1 MRHMRHHYC
10 SLAIVSLSF
19 AGVLLGCSELQSNT
33 ALAPPGQN
41 YQRMAAQAS
50 DAGAGVVESIEA
62 THQESKGAAG
72 AYVAAGGQIQRNNAV
87 ARQLYNIRVRMDDG
101 SLQTFSEQD
110 STDFRVGDH
119 VRLEDGRISR
129 Y

>member
-10 SLAIVSLSF
+10 SLAIVSLGF
-19 AGVLLGCSELQSNT
+19 AGVLFGCAGLQSNT
-33 ALAPPGQN
+33 ALAPPAQRAD
-41 YQRMAAQAS
+41 RMAAMAPY
-50 DAGAGVVESIEA
+50 AGAGMVESIEA
-62 THQESKGAAG
+62 THQESKGVAG
-72 AYVAAGGQIQRNNAV
+72 TYAGSQIQRNNA
-87 ARQLYNIRVRMDDG
+87 AIRQVYNIRVRMDDG
-101 SLQTFSEQD
+101 SLQTFAEQD

>member
-10 SLAIVSLSF
+10 SLAIVSLGF
-19 AGVLLGCSELQSNT
+19 AGVLFGCAGLQSNT
-33 ALAPPGQN
+33 ALSPPGQRVE
-41 YQRMAAQAS
+41 RMAAAAS
-50 DAGAGVVESIEA
+50 YTGAGMVESIEA
-62 THQESKGAAG
+62 THQESKGM
-72 AYVAAGGQIQRNNAV
+72 VGGQLQRSNV
-87 ARQLYNIRVRMDDG
+87 AIRQLYNIRVRMDDG
-101 SLQTFSEQD
+101 SLHTFAEQD